1 MGNLSIGELLVIFC
15 VVLLFFGARR
25 IPEIAR
31 ALGKASREFKNAR
44 DGIVNEVKS
53 SLEDDAKP
61 EGVNN
66 GKAGSDRPE

>member
-1 MGNLSIGELLVIFC
+1 MGNLSIGELLIIFC

-44 DGIVNEVKS
+44 DGIVDEMKS
-53 SLEDDAKP
+53 GPEEKKSDGAKK
-61 EGVNN
+61 EES
-66 GKAGSDRPE
+66 GSDRSK